1 MATMKVITS
10 EEARAIHWLG
20 SRATFFATSA
30 ETASAF
36 AIWMDEPPPG
46 GGPVP
51 HVHTREEEFFYVL
64 EGNLT
69 FWCAGQ
75 EFAAT
80 PGAFVGLPKGLGHQF
95 RNDGEGPSRTL
106 IFFVP
111 GGCEGFFLELSNPY
125 SEPNDATVP
134 PDPKRIDAASARFGQ
149 KVAAPSLLHP
159 RPGLSSVDLPLG
171 VGRSPILRG
180 PGEGEVFAT
189 GGVLLTLK
197 AVGHQTLG
205 TYSLTEIELEV
216 GAAFPAHRHARY
228 AEGLYVLEGE
238 ISVQVDG
245 PPMVAS
251 AGSVVVIPQAA
262 KHALTNTGGQAA
274 RLLSVTTPGG
284 IEDFYRS
291 ACRPVQVRPAR
302 PSAEPSDADRLAEL
316 GPEFGVEFESAGSL
330 G

>member
-1 MATMKVITS
+1 MAMATMMVITS

-30 ETASAF
+30 ETASAI

-75 EFAAT
+75 EFVAT

-95 RNDGEGPSRTL
+95 RNDGEGPSRIL
-106 IFFVP
+106 IFFAP
-111 GGCEGFFLELSNPY
+111 GGCEGFFLELGNPY
-125 SEPNDATVP
+125 SEPNDATIP
-134 PDPKRIDAASARFGQ
+134 PDPKRIEEATAKYGQ
-149 KVAAPSLLHP
+149 KAALPSLLHP
-159 RPGLSSVDLPLG
+159 RPGPSSVDLPLG

-180 PGEGEVFAT
+180 PGEGEVLAT

-205 TYSLTEIELEV
+205 AYSLTEIELEA
-216 GAAFPAHRHARY
+216 GATFPAHRHARH

-238 ISVQVDG
+238 ISVQGDG
-245 PPMVAS
+245 PPLVAS
-251 AGSVVVIPQAA
+251 AGSVAVIPPGA
-262 KHALTNTGGQAA
+262 KHALANTGGQAA
-274 RLLSVTTPGG
+274 RILSVTTPGG

-291 ACRPVQVRPAR
+291 ACRPVHERPAR
-302 PSAEPSDADRLAEL
+302 PSTGPSDAARLAEL
-316 GPEFGVEFESAGSL
+316 GPLFGVVFE
-330 G
+330 

>member
-1 MATMKVITS
+1 MAMATMMVITS

-36 AIWMDEPPPG
+36 AIWMDEPPPC

-64 EGNLT
+64 EGTLT

-75 EFAAT
+75 EFTAT

-111 GGCEGFFLELSNPY
+111 GGCEGFFLELGNPY

-134 PDPKRIDAASARFGQ
+134 PDPKRINAASARFGQ

-262 KHALTNTGGQAA
+262 KHALTNTG
-274 RLLSVTTPGG
+274 
-284 IEDFYRS
+284 
-291 ACRPVQVRPAR
+291 
-302 PSAEPSDADRLAEL
+302 
-316 GPEFGVEFESAGSL
+316 
-330 G
+330 

>member
-1 MATMKVITS
+1 MAMTEMKVITPQ
-10 EEARAIHWLG
+10 EARAIHWLG

-64 EGNLT
+64 EGKIT

-75 EFAAT
+75 ELSAT

-95 RNDGEGPSRTL
+95 RNDGKGPSRTL

-111 GGCEGFFLELSNPY
+111 GGCEGFFLELGNPY
-125 SEPNDATVP
+125 SEPTDATVP
-134 PDPKRIDAASARFGQ
+134 PDPKRIEEALARYGQ
-149 KVAAPSLLHP
+149 KLAAPSLLHP
-159 RPGLSSVDLPLG
+159 RPGPSSADLPLG
-171 VGRSPILRG
+171 VGRSPILRE
-180 PGEGEVFAT
+180 PGEGEVFTT

-205 TYSLTEIELEV
+205 SYSLTEIELEA
-216 GAAFPAHRHARY
+216 GATFPSHRHARY
-228 AEGLYVLEGE
+228 TEGLYVLEGE
-238 ISVQVDG
+238 LSVQADG
-245 PPMVAS
+245 PSLVAT
-251 AGSVVVIPQAA
+251 AGSVVVIPPGA
-262 KHALTNTGGQAA
+262 KHALRNSSGQDT
-274 RLLSVTTPGG
+274 RILSVTIPGG

-291 ACRPVQVRPAR
+291 ACRPLHERPVRP
-302 PSAEPSDADRLAEL
+302 SSGTTDAPRLAEL
-316 GPEFGVEFESAGSL
+316 GPQFGVLFA
-330 G
+330 